1 MAALRWHAGSFRG
14 GMTSQ
19 PDSHPLNLG
28 PDRIFGP
35 LDQDLAHRAAQL
47 PPAKALSP
55 ARDASPSYCLWP
67 SKLVERP

>member
-1 MAALRWHAGSFRG
+1 
-14 GMTSQ
+14 MTSQ
-19 PDSHPLNLG
+19 PDSHSLNLG

-47 PPAKALSP
+47 PPAKTLSP
-55 ARDASPSYCLWP
+55 SIVFPATARDASPSYCLWP